1 MKPKLESLKN
11 EIKSLNAAVFTL
23 QETHFSKK
31 GKFRLDNYEMF
42 EAIRK
47 KHNGG
52 TIIGVNKALSP
63 MLIKA
68 YSDDFELVVVEIKI
82 NNKEI
87 RIISGYGPQETWNEA
102 DRLPFFLALEEEIIK
117 AGLQGVSVIIEMD
130 SNSKL
135 GPEFIAQDPHQQ
147 STNGK
152 LSAEIIQ

>member
-1 MKPKLESLKN
+1 MTGRVNLGGLLKRNKKRRVKRGSKKHKNQSLVILSANSEGLKPKLESLKN
-11 EIKSLNAAVFTL
+11 ELKILNAGVFTL
-23 QETHFSKK
+23 QETHFSQK

-42 EAIRK
+42 EAIREK
-47 KHNGG
+47 YNGG

-102 DRLPFFLALEEEIIK
+102 DRLPFFLAL
-117 AGLQGVSVIIEMD
+117 
-130 SNSKL
+130 
-135 GPEFIAQDPHQQ
+135 
-147 STNGK
+147 
-152 LSAEIIQ
+152 

>member
-1 MKPKLESLKN
+1 
-11 EIKSLNAAVFTL
+11 
-23 QETHFSKK
+23 
-31 GKFRLDNYEMF
+31 
-42 EAIRK
+42 
-47 KHNGG
+47 
-52 TIIGVNKALSP
+52 

>member
-1 MKPKLESLKN
+1 
-11 EIKSLNAAVFTL
+11 
-23 QETHFSKK
+23 
-31 GKFRLDNYEMF
+31 
-42 EAIRK
+42 
-47 KHNGG
+47 
-52 TIIGVNKALSP
+52 

-68 YSDDFELVVVEIKI
+68 YGDDFELVVVEIKI

-87 RIISGYGPQETWNEA
+87 RIISGYSPQETWNEA
-102 DRLPFFLALEEEIIK
+102 DRLLFFLALEEEIIK

-152 LSAEIIQ
+152 LLAGIKQRL